1 MVFIWVTV
9 YLAFIYGLFFLAF
22 GSSSDFDIENYDQA
36 NSFLYNTL
44 FWMLL
49 NPGPVDLPEFIDQ
62 SGNMTKG
69 EGISNYAEE
78 GVREEVSVPDSL
90 HVRMWFASFA
100 FALYQIIAVILLL
113 NLVIAAMNST
123 ITKLEM
129 SKEKNWKYYRTA
141 TLMDF
146 FADRSALPVPFNL
159 IMLPV
164 TLIHLV
170 YVMLLKC
177 LGIIKGGSHEDAHK
191 RMTPEQAWQRNEYL
205 QLMSKLI
212 GRYQNSAKRGELTK
226 SFELPPGIDNVLF
239 SGKGQE
245 GSKTMD
251 TAAEIEALKKLVHE
265 NSSML
270 QELLKRGQNS
280 SC

>member
-1 MVFIWVTV
+1 MVFIWLTV
-9 YLAFIYGLFFLAF
+9 YLAFIYGLFFLVF
-22 GSSSDFDIENYDQA
+22 GSSSDFDIENYGQA
-36 NSFLYNTL
+36 NNFLYNTL

-49 NPGPVDLPEFIDQ
+49 NPGPIDLPDFINQ

-78 GVREEVSVPDSL
+78 GVRMEVLVSDSF

-146 FADRSALPVPFNL
+146 FADRSAIPVPFNL
-159 IMLPV
+159 LHLPV
-164 TLIHLV
+164 YLLHLSFA
-170 YVMLLKC
+170 MLLKC
-177 LGIIKGGSHEDAHK
+177 LKTLKGGSHEDAHK
-191 RMTPEQAWQRNEYL
+191 QMTPEQAKQRNDYA

-212 GRYQNSAKRGELTK
+212 GRYQNSSNRGELK
-226 SFELPPGIDNVLF
+226 
-239 SGKGQE
+239 
-245 GSKTMD
+245 
-251 TAAEIEALKKLVHE
+251 KKLL
-265 NSSML
+265 NL
-270 QELLKRGQNS
+270 QK
-280 SC
+280 